1 MEPLDFFLYVLPLA
15 FLVFLLAF
23 LVFHVELGRS
33 KYERRLIK
41 LKKQLKKGAIDE
53 DTYGTISD
61 WIKREEAYKEE
72 LENLKKLRDNDQ
84 ITERSYLRLKE
95 LLKGMRQYSTARPS
109 LSTIS
114 PSKVE

>member
-23 LVFHVELGRS
+23 LVFHVELGRG
-33 KYERRLIK
+33 KTERRLIK

-61 WIKREEAYKEE
+61 WIKQEEAYKEE
-72 LENLKKLRDNDQ
+72 LENLQKLREAGQ
-84 ITERSYLRLKE
+84 INEKSYLRLKA
-95 LLKGMRQYSTARPS
+95 LLKGMRQYSTSRPS
-109 LSTIS
+109 LSIIS
-114 PSKVE
+114 PNNVK

>member
-23 LVFHVELGRS
+23 LVFHVELRRS
-33 KYERRLIK
+33 SFERRLIK
-41 LKKQLKKGAIDE
+41 LKKQLEKGAIDE
-53 DTYGTISD
+53 ATYGAISD

-72 LENLKKLRDNDQ
+72 LDNLQKLRESDQ

-95 LLKGMRQYSTARPS
+95 LLKGMRQYSTSRPS
-109 LSTIS
+109 LAVIS